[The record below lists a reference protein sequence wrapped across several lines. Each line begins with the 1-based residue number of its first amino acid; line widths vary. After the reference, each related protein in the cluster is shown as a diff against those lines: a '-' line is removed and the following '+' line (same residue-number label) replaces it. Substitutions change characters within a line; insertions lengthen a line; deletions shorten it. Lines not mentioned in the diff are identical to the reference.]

1 MEQLNGYDSK
11 AQEYIINMGLFMY
24 GKSKEFFIK
33 ELSKET
39 LLSEYNNDY
48 DSQKALREKQEM
60 HDILMKKENEIQELK
75 ENQYKEYDS
84 LRSKIESEQRE
95 HIDFLKETLNNAKKD
110 KETLTMNLNMLV
122 KEKVETETKYLSDK
136 IAELETKNNE
146 YYKRYEKQTKGKY
159 YEKDLLMP
167 AFEEYNETY
176 LDNRWEITHV
186 GDVARKMDFIFKDK
200 NTKKMIMIDSKNN
213 NERKV
218 GTSDME
224 KFKRDIFHEL
234 SFAVGGI
241 MIANGK
247 IGTKKSYE
255 LNEEGGKV
263 LIYISNFH
271 LENVGMI
278 FSQLDIII
286 DLTTNKS
293 ESAFTN
299 EILKRNMKEYYKN
312 DLAIFYNLERQKKQI
327 DKNLIVLATN
337 YNQMFNEDILLAIKE
352 EEGVKENTEDDKE
365 KWIKE
370 NLCMELSEEMNLGRI
385 KKGVASDY
393 VLYYEVDNKKY
404 VHYFKS
410 DSSRKA
416 KITHLYNS
424 SKVRNE
430 ACIENI
436 EFKDDNIKI
445 DI

>member
-24 GKSKEFFIK
+24 GKSKDFFIK

-39 LLSEYNNDY
+39 LLSEYNHEY

-95 HIDFLKETLNNAKKD
+95 HIDFLKETLNNTKKE
-110 KETLTMNLNMLV
+110 KEILTSNLNIFI

-186 GDVARKMDFIFKDK
+186 GDVARKTDFIFKDK

-271 LENVGMI
+271 LENMGMI

>member
-1 MEQLNGYDSK
+1 MELLNGYDSK

-39 LLSEYNNDY
+39 LLSEYNHEY

-60 HDILMKKENEIQELK
+60 HDILIKKENEIQELK

-95 HIDFLKETLNNAKKD
+95 HIDFLKETLNNTKKE
-110 KETLTMNLNMLV
+110 KEILTSNLNIFI
-122 KEKVETETKYLSDK
+122 KEKVETETKYLNDK

-186 GDVARKMDFIFKDK
+186 GDVARKTDFIFKDK

-255 LNEEGGKV
+255 LNEEGGKI

-337 YNQMFNEDILLAIKE
+337 YNQMFNEDILIAIKE

>member
-1 MEQLNGYDSK
+1 MESLKDYDSK

-24 GKSKEFFIK
+24 GKSKDFFIK
-33 ELSKET
+33 ELTEET
-39 LLSEYNNDY
+39 LLKQYNNDY
-48 DSQKALREKQEM
+48 DEQKFQKEKQEI
-60 HDILMKKENEIQELK
+60 HDIFIKRESEIRELT
-75 ENQYKEYDS
+75 ENQYKEYDL

-95 HIDFLKETLNNAKKD
+95 HIDFLKDTLNNAKKD

-122 KEKVETETKYLSDK
+122 KDKVENETKYLSDK
-136 IAELETKNNE
+136 ITELETKNNE

-159 YEKDLLMP
+159 YETDLLMP
-167 AFEEYNETY
+167 AFEEYNDKH

-186 GDVARKMDFIFKDK
+186 GDVARKTDFIFKDK
-200 NTKKMIMIDSKNN
+200 HTKKMVMIDSKNN

-218 GTSDME
+218 GTTDME
-224 KFKRDIFHEL
+224 KFRRDIFHEL

-255 LNEEGGKV
+255 LNEDGGKI

-286 DLTTNKS
+286 DLTTNNS
-293 ESAFTN
+293 ESAFTS
-299 EILKRNMKEYYKN
+299 EVLKRNMKEYYKN
-312 DLAIFYNLERQKKQI
+312 DLAIFHNIERQKKQI
-327 DKNLIVLATN
+327 DKNLITLATN
-337 YNQMFNEDILLAIKE
+337 YNQMFNEDILIAIKE
-352 EEGVKENTEDDKE
+352 EDVKEIVEDGKE

-370 NLCMELSEEMNLGRI
+370 NLCMELSEEMSAGRI
-385 KKGVASDY
+385 KKGTISEF

-404 VHYFKS
+404 VHYFKT
-410 DSSRKA
+410 DASRKT
-416 KITHLYNS
+416 KITQLYNS
-424 SKVRNE
+424 CKVRNE
-430 ACIENI
+430 TSIENI
-436 EFKDDNIKI
+436 QFVDENIKV

>member
-1 MEQLNGYDSK
+1 MDQLNGYDSK

-24 GKSKEFFIK
+24 GKSKDFFTK

-39 LLSEYNNDY
+39 LLSEYNHDY
-48 DSQKALREKQEM
+48 DEQKIQKEKEEM
-60 HDILMKKENEIQELK
+60 HDTLIKREREIRELK

-136 IAELETKNNE
+136 IAELESKNNE

-213 NERKV
+213 NDRKV

-255 LNEEGGKV
+255 LNEEGGKI

-312 DLAIFYNLERQKKQI
+312 DMAIFYNLERQKKQI

-337 YNQMFNEDILLAIKE
+337 YNQMFNEDILIAIKE

-370 NLCMELSEEMNLGRI
+370 NLCMEVSEEMSAGRI
-385 KKGVASDY
+385 KKGTISDF

-404 VHYFKS
+404 VHYFKT
-410 DSSRKA
+410 DASRKT
-416 KITHLYNS
+416 KITQLYNS
-424 SKVRNE
+424 CKVRNE
-430 ACIENI
+430 TSIENI
-436 EFKDDNIKI
+436 QFKEENIKI

>member
-1 MEQLNGYDSK
+1 MELLNGYDSK

-39 LLSEYNNDY
+39 LLSEYNHEY

-60 HDILMKKENEIQELK
+60 HDILMKKENELQELK

-95 HIDFLKETLNNAKKD
+95 HIDFLKETLNNTKKE
-110 KETLTMNLNMLV
+110 KEILTSNLNIFI

-136 IAELETKNNE
+136 IAELESKNNE

-186 GDVARKMDFIFKDK
+186 GDVARKTDFIFKDK

-255 LNEEGGKV
+255 LNEEGGKI

-337 YNQMFNEDILLAIKE
+337 YNQMFNEDILIAIKE

-436 EFKDDNIKI
+436 EFKEENIKI

>member
-39 LLSEYNNDY
+39 LLSEYNHEY

-60 HDILMKKENEIQELK
+60 HDILIKKENEIQELK

-95 HIDFLKETLNNAKKD
+95 HIDFLKETLNNTKKE
-110 KETLTMNLNMLV
+110 KEILTSNLNIFI

-186 GDVARKMDFIFKDK
+186 GDVARKTDFIFKDK

-255 LNEEGGKV
+255 LNEEGGKI

-404 VHYFKS
+404 VHYFKT
-410 DSSRKA
+410 DASRKT
-416 KITHLYNS
+416 KITQLYNS

-436 EFKDDNIKI
+436 QFKEENIKI